1 MLDKF
6 KATYGDNTKVFFQE
20 LAADFNSSLS
30 CSNYKYTARSFYA
43 KFKDNTKQKK
53 WRVKQLTSRGDF
65 HGSMCA
71 ARVRVRVRVRCASL
85 C

>member
-1 MLDKF
+1 MIDKYVS
-6 KATYGDNTKVFFQE
+6 TYGSNTSAFFKE
-20 LAADFNSSLS
+20 LAADFNKSL
-30 CSNYKYTARSFYA
+30 CCLGYTYTVRGFYA
-43 KFKDNTKQKK
+43 KFKDNPKQKK

-65 HGSMCA
+65 NGSMCA

>member
-6 KATYGDNTKVFFQE
+6 KTTYGDSTKAFFDA
-20 LAADFNSSLS
+20 LSADFNKSLY
-30 CSNYKYTARSFYA
+30 CSGYKYTARSFYA
-43 KFKDNTKQKK
+43 KYKENLKQKK

-65 HGSMCA
+65 CGNMCA